1 MKSYMAK
8 PGNVESKW
16 LLVDAEGQVFG
27 RLATQI
33 AILLKGKHKP
43 EYTPH
48 VVTGDHVIVVNVDK
62 LVFTGKKLEQKM
74 YQRHTGFVGGLKET
88 SYGKMM
94 EQRPEFLFMNAVRRM
109 LPKNKLGREML
120 KNLRVYSGP
129 DHENQAQN
137 PVVYKPAEY
146 KEI

>member
-16 LLVDAEGQVFG
+16 LLIDAQGQVFG
-27 RLATQI
+27 RLATQV
-33 AILLKGKHKP
+33 AALLKGKHKP

-48 VVTGDHVIVVNVDK
+48 VMTGDHVIVVNVDK

-74 YQRHTGFVGGLKET
+74 YYRHSGYVGGLKEV

-94 EQRPEFLFMNAVRRM
+94 EQKPEFLFMNAVRRM
-109 LPKNKLGREML
+109 LPKNKLGRQML
-120 KNLRVYSGP
+120 KNLRLYSGP
-129 DHENQAQN
+129 DHENEAQS
-137 PVVYKPAEY
+137 PVAYKPAEF

>member
-8 PGNVESKW
+8 PGSVESKW

-27 RLATQI
+27 RLATQV

-48 VVTGDHVIVVNVDK
+48 VNTGDHVIVVNVDK

-74 YQRHTGFVGGLKET
+74 HRRHTGFVGGLKEIP
-88 SYGKMM
+88 YGVMM
-94 EQRPEFLFMNAVRRM
+94 EKKPEFLFMNAVRRM
-109 LPKNKLGREML
+109 LPKNKLGRQML
-120 KNLRVYSGP
+120 TNLRVYTGTEHG
-129 DHENQAQN
+129 HEAQN
-137 PVVYKPAEY
+137 PVAYKPSEY